1 MTEASPKVLQTD
13 LISRDG
19 MEDAES
25 GKTLQRKCA
34 AIIAPVTLAKIYCCF
49 SLIAVL
55 TASVIVLSILLAVLV
70 GQAISVLE
78 VPVSVGCPKQWIG
91 FGSKCFYFSE
101 DARNWTFSQAFCVSL
116 EADLV
121 QFETLEELNFLKR
134 YKGPSDHW
142 IGLSRESSYH
152 IWKWT
157 DDSEY
162 NASYVIKGVGECAY
176 LNDNGISSAR
186 TYTDRKWICSKP
198 NDIYRCQKSPN
209 PF

>member
-13 LISRDG
+13 LIFRDG

-34 AIIAPVTLAKIYCCF
+34 AIIPPVTLAKIYCCF

-55 TASVIVLSILLAVLV
+55 TASVIVLSILLAV
-70 GQAISVLE
+70 GQATSVLE